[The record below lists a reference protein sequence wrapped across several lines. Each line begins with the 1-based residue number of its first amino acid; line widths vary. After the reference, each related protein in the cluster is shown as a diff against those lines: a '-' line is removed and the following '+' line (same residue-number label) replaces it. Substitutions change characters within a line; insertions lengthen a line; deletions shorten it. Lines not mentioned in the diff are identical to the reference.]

1 MKREK
6 LENKTFIFYPEFNG
20 MGQWVCLIVLSL
32 IIGLCCLL
40 VNEFF
45 HITKNQLLT
54 GIIVSIGIVLIIVG
68 IITFIVVKLYIKN
81 FKYVLNG
88 KRLAVESGIISRKMS
103 NLELWRVIDI
113 ELTQSTI
120 QLLFGGCTIRLD
132 TDDLSDPVLYIKG
145 LNNKYG
151 RQVFDLINYLVDKAT
166 KSRLI
171 IKSKENNGNISGE
184 LFK

>member
-1 MKREK
+1 MKQEK

-20 MGQWVCLIVLSL
+20 MRQWVCLIVLSL
-32 IIGLCCLL
+32 IVGLCCLL

-45 HITKNQLLT
+45 KITENQFLSN
-54 GIIVSIGIVLIIVG
+54 IIISIGIVLVIIG
-68 IITFIVVKLYIKN
+68 IITFIIVKLYIKN

-88 KRLAVESGIISRKMS
+88 KRLSVESGIISKKMS

-113 ELTQSTI
+113 ELTQSPI

-145 LNNKYG
+145 LNNNYG

-171 IKSKENNGNISGE
+171 IKSKESNSDILSG